1 MRNTWTALLACILV
15 LGLAAGTAEAKQG
28 RGNDHENKQEAKTS
42 VKDGNEKSGE
52 ELINPHDSDN
62 DQSKKQKDKAS
73 GKKDENSKKEKLAE
87 IRKTEP
93 VAVTDDTYEES
104 KDHNGHKGRNG
115 YKGLLHA
122 VENTKDKPAG
132 AVIANLL
139 LTKYPDR
146 LTPEQVAELELIRNS
161 GKALTEAAELLAENG
176 NVTDAVYMQ
185 EEAVLANVSDL
196 DSYKKLGEFSKKAG
210 RPSGMKLFVNGEEY
224 DAKPINRN
232 GTTLVPFRTASEALD
247 AKVSWDP
254 KEKAVT
260 VTRNG
265 VSVKLF
271 VNSPK
276 AYINGQP
283 YSIEQPASI
292 VDGTTMVPVRVIG
305 EALGTNVKWEPE
317 SQSVVVYE
325 QPTTT
330 TTSTS

>member
-15 LGLAAGTAEAKQG
+15 LGLTAGTAAAKQG
-28 RGNDHENKQEAKTS
+28 RGHDQESRHEAKTS
-42 VKDGNEKSGE
+42 VQDGTEKSRE
-52 ELINPHDSDN
+52 ELINPHESDN
-62 DQSKKQKDKAS
+62 DQSENPKDKAS
-73 GKKDENSKKEKLAE
+73 NKKDENSKKDKHAE
-87 IRKTEP
+87 IRKTVP
-93 VAVTDDTYEES
+93 VAVTDDTYGEF
-104 KDHNGHKGRNG
+104 KDHNAHKGHKG
-115 YKGLLHA
+115 YKGLLNA

-132 AVIANLL
+132 AVIASLL

-146 LTPEQVAELELIRNS
+146 LTPEQIAELELIRDS

-176 NVTDAVYMQ
+176 SVTDAVYMQ
-185 EEAVLANVSDL
+185 EEAVLADVSDL

-210 RPSGMKLFVNGEEY
+210 RQSGMKLFVNGEEY
-224 DAKPINRN
+224 DAKPMNHN

-254 KEKAVT
+254 KEKTVT

-271 VNSPK
+271 LNSPK
-276 AYINGQP
+276 AYINDQP
-283 YSIEQPASI
+283 YAIEEPASI

-305 EALGTNVKWEPE
+305 EALGANVKWEPE

-325 QPTTT
+325 QPTT
-330 TTSTS
+330 

>member
-28 RGNDHENKQEAKTS
+28 HRNDQEKKQEANTS
-42 VKDGNEKSGE
+42 DKDRNEKS
-52 ELINPHDSDN
+52 
-62 DQSKKQKDKAS
+62 SKKDKHNEI
-73 GKKDENSKKEKLAE
+73 KEN
-87 IRKTEP
+87 TP
-93 VAVTDDTYEES
+93 VAVTDDTYGES
-104 KDHNGHKGRNG
+104 KDQKGRKGHNGYN
-115 YKGLLHA
+115 GLLQA

-146 LTPEQVAELELIRNS
+146 LTSEQVAELELIRNS
-161 GKALTEAAELLAENG
+161 DKALTKAAELLDKNG

-185 EEAVLANVSDL
+185 EEAVLADVSNL
-196 DSYKKLGEFSKKAG
+196 DSYKKLDVLLSKAG
-210 RPSGMKLFVNGEEY
+210 RSSGMKLFVNGEKY

-232 GTTLVPFRTASEALD
+232 GTTLVPFRTASEALN

-260 VTRNG
+260 VSRNG

-271 VNSPK
+271 VNSAK

-305 EALGTNVKWEPE
+305 EALGANVKWEPE

-325 QPTTT
+325 Q
-330 TTSTS
+330 STISEAL

>member
-28 RGNDHENKQEAKTS
+28 HRNDQEKKQEANTS
-42 VKDGNEKSGE
+42 DKDRNEKS
-52 ELINPHDSDN
+52 
-62 DQSKKQKDKAS
+62 SKKDKHNEI
-73 GKKDENSKKEKLAE
+73 KKN
-87 IRKTEP
+87 TP
-93 VAVTDDTYEES
+93 VAVTDDTYGES
-104 KDHNGHKGRNG
+104 KDQKGRKGHNGYN
-115 YKGLLHA
+115 GLLQA

-146 LTPEQVAELELIRNS
+146 LTSEQVAELELIRNS
-161 GKALTEAAELLAENG
+161 DKALTKAAELLDKNG

-185 EEAVLANVSDL
+185 EEAVLADVSNL
-196 DSYKKLGEFSKKAG
+196 DSYKKLDVLLSKAG
-210 RPSGMKLFVNGEEY
+210 RSSGMKLFVNGEKY

-232 GTTLVPFRTASEALD
+232 GTTLVPFRTASEALN

-260 VTRNG
+260 VSRNG

-271 VNSPK
+271 VNSAK

-305 EALGTNVKWEPE
+305 EALGANVKWEPE

-325 QPTTT
+325 Q
-330 TTSTS
+330 STISEAL

>member
-28 RGNDHENKQEAKTS
+28 RGNGQENKQEAKAS
-42 VKDGNEKSGE
+42 DKDRNEKS
-52 ELINPHDSDN
+52 N
-62 DQSKKQKDKAS
+62 KKDKHNEI
-73 GKKDENSKKEKLAE
+73 KKN
-87 IRKTEP
+87 TP
-93 VAVTDDTYEES
+93 VAVTDDTYGES
-104 KDHNGHKGRNG
+104 KDQKGRKGHNGYN
-115 YKGLLHA
+115 GLLQA

-139 LTKYPDR
+139 LTKYLDR
-146 LTPEQVAELELIRNS
+146 LTSEQVAELELIRNS
-161 GKALTEAAELLAENG
+161 DKALTKAAELLDKNG

-185 EEAVLANVSDL
+185 EEAVLADVSNL
-196 DSYKKLGEFSKKAG
+196 DSYKKLDVLLSKAG
-210 RPSGMKLFVNGEEY
+210 RSSGMKLFVNGEKY

-232 GTTLVPFRTASEALD
+232 GTTLVPFRTASEALN

-260 VTRNG
+260 VSRNG

-271 VNSPK
+271 VNSAK

-305 EALGTNVKWEPE
+305 EALGANVKWEPE

-325 QPTTT
+325 Q
-330 TTSTS
+330 STISEAL

>member
-28 RGNDHENKQEAKTS
+28 HRNDQENKQEANTS
-42 VKDGNEKSGE
+42 DKDRNEKS
-52 ELINPHDSDN
+52 
-62 DQSKKQKDKAS
+62 SKKDKHNEI
-73 GKKDENSKKEKLAE
+73 KKN
-87 IRKTEP
+87 TP
-93 VAVTDDTYEES
+93 VAVTDDTYGES
-104 KDHNGHKGRNG
+104 KDQKGRKGHNGYN
-115 YKGLLHA
+115 GLLQA

-139 LTKYPDR
+139 LTKYPER
-146 LTPEQVAELELIRNS
+146 LTPEQVTELELIRNS
-161 GKALTEAAELLAENG
+161 DKALTKAAELLDENG

-185 EEAVLANVSDL
+185 EEAVLADVSNL
-196 DSYKKLGEFSKKAG
+196 DSYKKLDVFSRKAG
-210 RPSGMKLFVNGEEY
+210 RSSGMKLFVNGEKY
-224 DAKPINRN
+224 DAEPINRN
-232 GTTLVPFRTASEALD
+232 GTTLVPFRTASEALN

-260 VTRNG
+260 VSRNG

-271 VNSPK
+271 VNSAK

-305 EALGTNVKWEPE
+305 EALGANVKWEPE

-325 QPTTT
+325 Q
-330 TTSTS
+330 STISEAL

>member
-28 RGNDHENKQEAKTS
+28 RGNGQENKQEAKAS
-42 VKDGNEKSGE
+42 DKDRNEKS
-52 ELINPHDSDN
+52 N
-62 DQSKKQKDKAS
+62 KKDKHDEI
-73 GKKDENSKKEKLAE
+73 KKN
-87 IRKTEP
+87 TP
-93 VAVTDDTYEES
+93 VAVTDDTYGES
-104 KDHNGHKGRNG
+104 KDHKGHKGHNG
-115 YKGLLHA
+115 YNGLLQA

-146 LTPEQVAELELIRNS
+146 LTSEQVAELELIRNS
-161 GKALTEAAELLAENG
+161 DKALTKAVELLDKNG

-185 EEAVLANVSDL
+185 EEAVLADVSNL
-196 DSYKKLGEFSKKAG
+196 DSYKKLDVFSRKAG
-210 RPSGMKLFVNGEEY
+210 RSSGMKLFVNGEKY
-224 DAKPINRN
+224 DAEPINRN
-232 GTTLVPFRTASEALD
+232 GTTLVPFRTASEALN

-260 VTRNG
+260 VSRNG

-271 VNSPK
+271 VNSAK

-305 EALGTNVKWEPE
+305 EALGANVKWEPE

-325 QPTTT
+325 Q
-330 TTSTS
+330 STISEAL

>member
-15 LGLAAGTAEAKQG
+15 LGLTAGTAAAKPG
-28 RGNDHENKQEAKTS
+28 RGNDQEGKREAKMS
-42 VKDGNEKSGE
+42 IKEENEKSTE
-52 ELINPHDSDN
+52 KVIKPHDSDN
-62 DQSKKQKDKAS
+62 DQSKKRKDETA
-73 GKKDENSKKEKLAE
+73 GKKGETAP
-87 IRKTEP
+87 TT
-93 VAVTDDTYEES
+93 VTAVTYDTYGES
-104 KDHNGHKGRNG
+104 KGHNGHKGHNG
-115 YKGLLHA
+115 YKGLLNA

-146 LTPEQVAELELIRNS
+146 LTQKQVAELELIRNS
-161 GKALTEAAELLAENG
+161 GKALTEAADLLAENG

-185 EEAVLANVSDL
+185 EEAVLADVSNL
-196 DSYKKLGEFSKKAG
+196 DSYKKLGEFAKKAG
-210 RPSGMKLFVNGEEY
+210 RKSGMKLFVNGEEY
-224 DAKPINRN
+224 DTKPINRN

-260 VTRNG
+260 VTRND

-271 VNSPK
+271 VNSSK

-292 VDGTTMVPVRVIG
+292 EDGTTMVPVRVIG

-325 QPTTT
+325 QSKS
-330 TTSTS
+330 STPISTP

>member
-1 MRNTWTALLACILV
+1 M
-15 LGLAAGTAEAKQG
+15 
-28 RGNDHENKQEAKTS
+28 
-42 VKDGNEKSGE
+42 
-52 ELINPHDSDN
+52 
-62 DQSKKQKDKAS
+62 
-73 GKKDENSKKEKLAE
+73 
-87 IRKTEP
+87 
-93 VAVTDDTYEES
+93 
-104 KDHNGHKGRNG
+104 
-115 YKGLLHA
+115 
-122 VENTKDKPAG
+122 
-132 AVIANLL
+132 
-139 LTKYPDR
+139 
-146 LTPEQVAELELIRNS
+146 RNS

-210 RPSGMKLFVNGEEY
+210 RPSGMKLFVNGEKY

-330 TTSTS
+330 PASTS

>member
-28 RGNDHENKQEAKTS
+28 HRNDQEKKQEANTS
-42 VKDGNEKSGE
+42 DKDRNEKS
-52 ELINPHDSDN
+52 
-62 DQSKKQKDKAS
+62 SKKDKHNEI
-73 GKKDENSKKEKLAE
+73 KKN
-87 IRKTEP
+87 TP
-93 VAVTDDTYEES
+93 VAVTDDTYGES
-104 KDHNGHKGRNG
+104 KDQKGRKGHNGYN
-115 YKGLLHA
+115 GLLQA

-139 LTKYPDR
+139 LTKYPER
-146 LTPEQVAELELIRNS
+146 LTPEQVTELELIRNS
-161 GKALTEAAELLAENG
+161 DKALTKAAELLDENG

-185 EEAVLANVSDL
+185 EEAVLADVSNL
-196 DSYKKLGEFSKKAG
+196 DSYKKLDVFSRKAG
-210 RPSGMKLFVNGEEY
+210 RSSGMKLFVNGEKY
-224 DAKPINRN
+224 DAEPINRN
-232 GTTLVPFRTASEALD
+232 GTTLVPFRTASEALN

-260 VTRNG
+260 VSRNG
-265 VSVKLF
+265 VSVKLL
-271 VNSPK
+271 VNSAK

-305 EALGTNVKWEPE
+305 EALGANVKWEPE

-325 QPTTT
+325 Q
-330 TTSTS
+330 STISEAL

>member
-28 RGNDHENKQEAKTS
+28 RGNGQENKQEAKAS
-42 VKDGNEKSGE
+42 DKDRNEKS
-52 ELINPHDSDN
+52 
-62 DQSKKQKDKAS
+62 SKKDKHDEI
-73 GKKDENSKKEKLAE
+73 KKN
-87 IRKTEP
+87 TP
-93 VAVTDDTYEES
+93 VAVTDDTYGES
-104 KDHNGHKGRNG
+104 KDQKGRKGHNGYN
-115 YKGLLHA
+115 GLLQA

-139 LTKYPDR
+139 LTKYPER
-146 LTPEQVAELELIRNS
+146 LTPEQVTELELIRNS
-161 GKALTEAAELLAENG
+161 DTALTKAAELLAENG

-185 EEAVLANVSDL
+185 EEAVLADVSNL
-196 DSYKKLGEFSKKAG
+196 ESYKKLDLFSRKAG
-210 RPSGMKLFVNGEEY
+210 RSSGMKLFVNGEKY
-224 DAKPINRN
+224 DAEPINRN
-232 GTTLVPFRTASEALD
+232 GTTLVPFRTASEALN

-271 VNSPK
+271 VNSAK

-292 VDGTTMVPVRVIG
+292 VNGTTMVPVRVIG
-305 EALGTNVKWEPE
+305 EALGANVKWEPE

-325 QPTTT
+325 QA
-330 TTSTS
+330 TTSEAL

>member
-1 MRNTWTALLACILV
+1 MRNTWTTLLACILV
-15 LGLAAGTAEAKQG
+15 LGLTAGVAEAKQG
-28 RGNDHENKQEAKTS
+28 HGKDHENKQEAKMS
-42 VKDGNEKSGE
+42 DKDRNEKS
-52 ELINPHDSDN
+52 
-62 DQSKKQKDKAS
+62 
-73 GKKDENSKKEKLAE
+73 SKKEKHDE
-87 IRKTEP
+87 IKKNSP
-93 VAVTDDTYEES
+93 VAVTDDTYVES
-104 KDHNGHKGRNG
+104 KDHHDRKGHNG
-115 YKGLLHA
+115 YNGLLHA

-139 LTKYPDR
+139 LTKYPER
-146 LTPEQVAELELIRNS
+146 LTPEQVTELELIRNS
-161 GKALTEAAELLAENG
+161 DKALTKAAELLAENG

-185 EEAVLANVSDL
+185 EEAVLADVSNL
-196 DSYKKLGEFSKKAG
+196 ESYKKLDVFSKKAG
-210 RPSGMKLFVNGEEY
+210 RSSGMKLFVNGKKYNAE
-224 DAKPINRN
+224 PINRN

-271 VNSPK
+271 VNSAK

-292 VDGTTMVPVRVIG
+292 EDGTTMVPVRVIG
-305 EALGTNVKWEPE
+305 EALGANVKWEPE

-325 QPTTT
+325 QPTT
-330 TTSTS
+330 SEAL

>member
-28 RGNDHENKQEAKTS
+28 RGNGQENKQEAKVS
-42 VKDGNEKSGE
+42 DKGRNEKS
-52 ELINPHDSDN
+52 
-62 DQSKKQKDKAS
+62 SKKDKHDEI
-73 GKKDENSKKEKLAE
+73 KKN
-87 IRKTEP
+87 TP
-93 VAVTDDTYEES
+93 VAVTDDTYGES
-104 KDHNGHKGRNG
+104 KDQKGRKGHNGYN
-115 YKGLLHA
+115 GLLQA

-139 LTKYPDR
+139 LTKYPER
-146 LTPEQVAELELIRNS
+146 LTPEQVTELELIRNS
-161 GKALTEAAELLAENG
+161 DTALTKAAELLAENG

-185 EEAVLANVSDL
+185 EEAVLADVSNL
-196 DSYKKLGEFSKKAG
+196 ESYKKLDLFSRKTG
-210 RPSGMKLFVNGEEY
+210 RSSGMKLFVNGEKY
-224 DAKPINRN
+224 DAEPINRN
-232 GTTLVPFRTASEALD
+232 GTTLVPFRTASEALN

-271 VNSPK
+271 VNSAK

-305 EALGTNVKWEPE
+305 EALGANVKWEPE

-325 QPTTT
+325 QA
-330 TTSTS
+330 TTSEAL